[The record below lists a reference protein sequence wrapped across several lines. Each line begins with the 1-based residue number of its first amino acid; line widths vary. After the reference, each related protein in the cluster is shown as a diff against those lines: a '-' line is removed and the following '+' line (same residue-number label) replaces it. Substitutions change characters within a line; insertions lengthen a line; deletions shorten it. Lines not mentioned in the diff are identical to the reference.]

1 MAGAPSTGDVA
12 LLWNDERHANLG
24 ARLRQVLRRRALR
37 LCRLKA
43 LQAVPNIGYLRQ
55 QIPHVQLGPWGT
67 IHSQMGAATTGGG
80 EIAIRPA
87 ERQATDLLRAAWQR
101 LPDDGGFVT
110 PVNPF
115 LIAERFGIT
124 VVNHPLESDMSGMLV
139 KRPTEDP
146 LIYINASDSEVR
158 RRFTCAH
165 ELGHYVARTTGRS
178 DDSFGYI
185 DRRGPSA
192 AHGTDP
198 SEVYAN
204 QFAAELL
211 MPRENVR
218 ALASHLKDAALAV
231 RFNVS
236 LGAMRYRLVNLGI
249 SQP

>member
-1 MAGAPSTGDVA
+1 M
-12 LLWNDERHANLG
+12 
-24 ARLRQVLRRRALR
+24 
-37 LCRLKA
+37 
-43 LQAVPNIGYLRQ
+43 
-55 QIPHVQLGPWGT
+55 
-67 IHSQMGAATTGGG
+67 
-80 EIAIRPA
+80 RPA
-87 ERQATDLLRAAWQR
+87 ERQANDLLHAAWR
-101 LPDDGGFVT
+101 RDSDGFVI
-110 PVNPF
+110 PVDPF
-115 LIAERFGIT
+115 YIAQRFGIT
-124 VVNHPLESDMSGMLV
+124 VASHPLEPDMSGMLV

-146 LIYINASDSEVR
+146 VIYINATDSQVR

-211 MPRENVR
+211 MPHENVR
-218 ALASHLKDAALAV
+218 RLAPELTDAALAV
-231 RFNVS
+231 RFSVS

-249 SQP
+249 TRPQ

>member
-1 MAGAPSTGDVA
+1 M
-12 LLWNDERHANLG
+12 
-24 ARLRQVLRRRALR
+24 
-37 LCRLKA
+37 
-43 LQAVPNIGYLRQ
+43 
-55 QIPHVQLGPWGT
+55 GPT
-67 IHSQMGAATTGGG
+67 VTGGG
-80 EIAIRPA
+80 EVAIRPA
-87 ERQATDLLRAAWQR
+87 ERQATDLLREAWR
-101 LPDDGGFVT
+101 RVPDDTGFEI
-110 PVNPF
+110 PVDPF
-115 LIAERFGIT
+115 FFAARFGIK
-124 VVNHPLESDMSGMLV
+124 VVNYPLDPDMSGMLV

-198 SEVYAN
+198 SEIYAN

-211 MPRENVR
+211 MPHENVR
-218 ALASHLKDAALAV
+218 ALASHLTDAALAV

-249 SQP
+249 PQP